1 MKSKRTKRA
10 KTLSNGRE
18 KSVPIPTDLIIDI
31 FLRPPLKSVA
41 RFRCVSMLWASIVAL
56 PYLTKLFT
64 NRDSAHPQLLF
75 VYRQLDKLVFL
86 SSPQPQNLDENSSY
100 VAVKHLPRI
109 PFHCSSCYVSGL
121 VQGLL
126 SLRVISKR
134 MQPVHIICNPS
145 TGQALTLPK
154 IKRMRGR
161 LIRARNLLGYDPI
174 DNQSRYFLDQPQVL
188 TLGTGELK
196 WRRIKCSPPQNY
208 FQPGKCI
215 NGVLYYPVRT
225 PKRDMIGCFHVRSE
239 TFSFIEVE
247 GTLKGEVFSCT
258 LINYNGK
265 LGSLITRYCFV
276 DRACRSIKLL
286 VIGNFEKQESSK
298 HEYVLPPMWEDVV
311 GRAELRLVGL
321 VGTNEVVLSDP
332 SQVIYY
338 NIETRGVAKVAIQ
351 GIEASPE
358 CEFATFLHHIEDLKL
373 AQAFK

>member
-1 MKSKRTKRA
+1 
-10 KTLSNGRE
+10 
-18 KSVPIPTDLIIDI
+18 
-31 FLRPPLKSVA
+31 
-41 RFRCVSMLWASIVAL
+41 MLWASIVAL

-126 SLRVISKR
+126 SLRVIRKR

-174 DNQSRYFLDQPQVL
+174 DNQS
-188 TLGTGELK
+188 
-196 WRRIKCSPPQNY
+196 
-208 FQPGKCI
+208 
-215 NGVLYYPVRT
+215 
-225 PKRDMIGCFHVRSE
+225 RSE